1 MKIVSIYKDIKSIPD
16 LKQRIIY
23 TLMLLAVFR
32 FGSFVILPGV
42 DSSTLM
48 ALFNMSQGEG
58 ILGLLNTFV
67 GGAFAR
73 GSIFSLGIMPY
84 ISASIIMQLMATAL
98 PSLRKLQEQENGQR
112 KINQYTRLATI
123 GITLFQS
130 IAAAINLQTQYP
142 SAIYISGFTF
152 ILTTVFCMVAGT
164 MFLVWLGERITDNG
178 IGNGV
183 SLIIAVGIISELP
196 IAMLNEIKSSPI
208 MLFYAELIALGIVTM
223 GVILL
228 TQGTRNIPINYAKR
242 MVGGGKVAGG
252 MMNTIK
258 SSIPLKVNSAGVMP
272 IIFAQAIMFIPAQI
286 SLFFQDSDFWI
297 ATGSSLNNPNSI
309 IYNLIF
315 IFLIIVF
322 TYFYNTI
329 VIDSNKIAE
338 NLKTNNG
345 FIPGIKQGKETANFI
360 DSILSRITLPG
371 ALFLAFVAILPTI
384 VVNLGVSSQF
394 AQFFGG
400 TSLLIMIS
408 VVLETINQIDSY
420 LLSNNKEGIIAK
432 KETQSTKF
440 VASNLKSRVTA

>member
-338 NLKTNNG
+338 NLKT
-345 FIPGIKQGKETANFI
+345 
-360 DSILSRITLPG
+360 
-371 ALFLAFVAILPTI
+371 
-384 VVNLGVSSQF
+384 
-394 AQFFGG
+394 
-400 TSLLIMIS
+400 
-408 VVLETINQIDSY
+408 
-420 LLSNNKEGIIAK
+420 
-432 KETQSTKF
+432 
-440 VASNLKSRVTA
+440 

>member
-1 MKIVSIYKDIKSIPD
+1 MKIVSFYNDIKNIPD
-16 LKQRIIY
+16 LRQRIIY
-23 TLMLLAVFR
+23 TFLLLAVFR
-32 FGSFVILPGV
+32 IGSFIILPGV
-42 DSSTLM
+42 DSATLA

-98 PSLRKLQEQENGQR
+98 PSLRKLQETDSGQK

-123 GITLFQS
+123 AITFSQG
-130 IAAAINLQTQYP
+130 IAAAMNLRYQYP
-142 SAIYISGFTF
+142 SAIYADSFTF
-152 ILTTVFCMVAGT
+152 TITTVTCLVAGT

-196 IAMLNEIKSSPI
+196 LAMINEIKSSPI
-208 MLFYAELIALGIVTM
+208 MLFYAEIIALSIVTM

-228 TQGTRNIPINYAKR
+228 TQGTRNIPVSYAKR
-242 MVGGGKVAGG
+242 VVGGGKVMGN
-252 MMNTIK
+252 MLNTVK
-258 SSIPLKVNSAGVMP
+258 ANIPLKVNSAGVMP

-309 IYNLIF
+309 LYNLIF
-315 IFLIIVF
+315 VFLIIVF

-329 VIDSNKIAE
+329 VIDSNKIADS
-338 NLKTNNG
+338 LKSNNG
-345 FIPGIKQGKETANFI
+345 FIPNVKQGKETARFI
-360 DSILSRITLPG
+360 DTILSRITLPG
-371 ALFLAFVAILPTI
+371 AIFLAIVAILPTI
-384 VVNLGVSSQF
+384 VINLGVSSQF

-420 LLSNNKEGIIAK
+420 LLSNNKDGIIAK
-432 KETQSTKF
+432 KETQTTKF
-440 VASNLKSRVTA
+440 VSNSLKNKVTA